1 MTNKKLQEYL
11 SKFEEDSDI
20 AIIAAD
26 PGKRKVYQCNTMAI
40 ADSDTP
46 VFIFGITG
54 ERDINEVEK
63 EVCEECERQPELP
76 EMKNNTQRKE
86 FLSSYHNWPVWFL
99 FQKQMKPITD
109 TIFRMAAVL

>member
-40 ADSDTP
+40 ADQAT
-46 VFIFGITG
+46 VH
-54 ERDINEVEK
+54 
-63 EVCEECERQPELP
+63 C
-76 EMKNNTQRKE
+76 
-86 FLSSYHNWPVWFL
+86 
-99 FQKQMKPITD
+99 
-109 TIFRMAAVL
+109 